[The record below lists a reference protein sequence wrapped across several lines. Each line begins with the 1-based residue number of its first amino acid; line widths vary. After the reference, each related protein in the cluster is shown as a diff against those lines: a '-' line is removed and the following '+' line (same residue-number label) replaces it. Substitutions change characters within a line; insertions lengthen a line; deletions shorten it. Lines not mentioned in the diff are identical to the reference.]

1 MWEHLCYLYEHTQ
14 AESGLY
20 VGNRLRFEHTSFNK
34 MRVNLAAQVMFL
46 KNCLTVKVMYIKF

>member
-46 KNCLTVKVMYIKF
+46 KNCLNVKVMYI

>member
-20 VGNRLRFEHTSFNK
+20 VGNRLRFEHIKLTSFSK
-34 MRVNLAAQVMFL
+34 MQVNLAAQVMFL
-46 KNCLTVKVMYIKF
+46 KNFLNVEM